1 MKKLLT
7 NYENRI
13 TNFVLKMA
21 HAPIIIKKNSDKYLT
36 TREEFLAKTSKNI
49 LDKKGFTFKSYKT
62 DKERVNE
69 IVKHK
74 NDLEKI
80 IPKKK
85 TKSKI
90 SQQITMIQPSMRF
103 TARTDLERV
112 LDVLKGRELIL
123 KEQKAVQDQLSHLG
137 FVSQNLDE
145 YGDEDK
151 TPHSND
157 SEKEE
162 NKFLS
167 EEERQKKMIHN
178 KIIQDRK
185 NMVKRRNFF
194 LGINNKNKKRVN
206 EIHNVNYARK
216 LREELYKRTHFKAME
231 NLTMFKASTVNHNIF
246 RKWSNEDK
254 IKQKSLSNAKK
265 LFYQSLDSSKNKQ
278 NKNYFTT
285 NLAKKRKNYDREIM
299 SYGNLKRVKKINKK
313 NENEVNILKENDILF
328 NSRDIAE
335 EIEAINPLLY
345 NLNFSSV
352 KNDINS
358 ANISIEKIQSLQKM
372 AFEEKNSSDES
383 DSKEEKFIMDDLK
396 KEENIEIDGKYY
408 KKSETDKIA
417 NALLNKCN
425 WTEKKSKFNQKFG
438 SGKLMFTNGLTLKE
452 FEMKYGLV
460 P

>member
-1 MKKLLT
+1 MT
-7 NYENRI
+7 
-13 TNFVLKMA
+13 V
-21 HAPIIIKKNSDKYLT
+21 KKNSDKYLT

-231 NLTMFKASTVNHNIF
+231 NLTMFRTSTVNHKIF

-254 IKQKSLSNAKK
+254 IK
-265 LFYQSLDSSKNKQ
+265 
-278 NKNYFTT
+278 
-285 NLAKKRKNYDREIM
+285 
-299 SYGNLKRVKKINKK
+299 
-313 NENEVNILKENDILF
+313 
-328 NSRDIAE
+328 
-335 EIEAINPLLY
+335 
-345 NLNFSSV
+345 
-352 KNDINS
+352 
-358 ANISIEKIQSLQKM
+358 
-372 AFEEKNSSDES
+372 
-383 DSKEEKFIMDDLK
+383 
-396 KEENIEIDGKYY
+396 
-408 KKSETDKIA
+408 
-417 NALLNKCN
+417 
-425 WTEKKSKFNQKFG
+425 
-438 SGKLMFTNGLTLKE
+438 
-452 FEMKYGLV
+452 
-460 P
+460 